1 MVANNMAKISYYAVR
16 TTTGREIDV
25 ALVLENRA
33 NNIAMLGEDPG
44 VKSIIVPPGIRG
56 YVFIES
62 VKLASVYR
70 LISEVKYVKSTQP
83 IRVSREEIERLIKPK
98 PVIEMIREG
107 DVVEIVRGPFRGMKA
122 QVISVDKDKNMVMLS
137 ILEAAFNVPI
147 TVPGDYVKPVKKGGV

>member
-1 MVANNMAKISYYAVR
+1 MPKISYYAVR

-25 ALVLENRA
+25 ALVLESRA
-33 NNIAMLGEDPG
+33 NNIIALGEDPG
-44 VKSIIVPPGIRG
+44 IKSIIVPPGIRG
-56 YVFIES
+56 YVFLES
-62 VKLASVYR
+62 VKLAAVYR

-122 QVISVDKDKNMVMLS
+122 QVISVDKDKNMVMVS

-147 TVPGDYVKPVKKGGV
+147 TVPGDYVKPIKKGGV